1 MKKAML
7 IIVSVIILLSISI
20 MIGYYIYKA
29 EIAGQQD
36 LAANTLDENIVKEE
50 RDFTIQQANT
60 QEEKVT
66 PNTQFILQK
75 HYETCGHTTM
85 DYVEIPSK
93 IVNMNKEEV
102 QEEYED
108 WEIKEFSKEQVVL
121 AKNEDGTCEQHYIL
135 REKDGYIAIYW
146 IEQDGTESL
155 KEVTGIATEYLTEND
170 LMEINEG
177 ICVYGLQELNSKIED
192 YE

>member
-7 IIVSVIILLSISI
+7 IVVSVIILLSISI

-29 EIAGQQD
+29 EIAGKQD
-36 LAANTLDENIVKEE
+36 LAANTIEENIVKEE